1 MWSLKSSHRS
11 ATTLALW
18 LALVLAL
25 PAAAQPTQTL
35 LIRDG
40 DVYINGRRVAPD
52 ELPEGLDTWGVEAR
66 FSFTGD
72 ATPVF
77 SIGRGLYKLV
87 DGRLLPADDAAADGA
102 DLALGDDPA
111 GDAPGVSVF
120 FRNPAGA
127 PAARRDPLA
136 DMAGTRAAATPDDVY
151 AVRLQQR
158 LGELQ
163 QQAQALQRQSAQAP
177 DPLLVQEFDRL
188 IRQFEQMVESSP
200 AAPELQQRRY
210 LDEMQQHDQELYGR
224 LMQEWQM
231 ERETHRLADSIRRL
245 PDGPQREAQIS
256 QLRDLLDQIFELKQ
270 ENRRAEI
277 AALKARLAEAQER
290 LEQREALRSTIIDR
304 RLRQL
309 IGAPEQKE

>member
-1 MWSLKSSHRS
+1 MCSLKSSHRS
-11 ATTLALW
+11 ATILALW
-18 LALVLAL
+18 LAVVLAL

-40 DVYINGRRVAPD
+40 DVYINGRLVPPD

-66 FSFTGD
+66 FSVTGD

-77 SIGRGLYKLV
+77 SIGQGLYKLV
-87 DGRLLPADDAAADGA
+87 DGRLLPADDPAA
-102 DLALGDDPA
+102 GDDPA
-111 GDAPGVSVF
+111 ADASGVSVF
-120 FRNPAGA
+120 FRDPAGA

-136 DMAGTRAAATPDDVY
+136 DRAGTRAAVTPDDVY

-158 LGELQ
+158 LVELQ
-163 QQAQALQRQSAQAP
+163 QQAQALQRQSAHAP

-188 IRQFEQMVESSP
+188 IRQFEQVVESSP
-200 AAPELQQRRY
+200 GAPELQQRRY
-210 LDEMQQHDQELYGR
+210 LDEVQQHDQELYGR
-224 LMQEWQM
+224 LVQEWQM
-231 ERETHRLADSIRRL
+231 ERETHRLADSIGRL
-245 PDGPQREAQIS
+245 PAGPQREAQIG

-290 LEQREALRSTIIDR
+290 LEQREALRSTIIDH

-309 IGAPEQKE
+309 IGVPEQKE

>member
-1 MWSLKSSHRS
+1 MCSLKSSHRS
-11 ATTLALW
+11 ATILALW
-18 LALVLAL
+18 LAVVLAL

-40 DVYINGRRVAPD
+40 DVYINGRLVPPD

-66 FSFTGD
+66 FSVTGD

-77 SIGRGLYKLV
+77 SIGQGLYKLV
-87 DGRLLPADDAAADGA
+87 DGRLLPADDPAA
-102 DLALGDDPA
+102 GDDPA
-111 GDAPGVSVF
+111 ADASGVSVF
-120 FRNPAGA
+120 FRDPAGA

-136 DMAGTRAAATPDDVY
+136 DRAGTRAAVTPDDVY

-158 LGELQ
+158 LVELQ

-245 PDGPQREAQIS
+245 PDGPQREAQIG

-290 LEQREALRSTIIDR
+290 LEQREALRSTIIDH

-309 IGAPEQKE
+309 IGVPEQKE